1 MKRSDI
7 LEKTKYLTMYSDKLL
22 KSDPMRFLMFLQEIL
37 GAYLKKSIKEN
48 DFNHVIFEIFVS
60 DENTAINQTLR
71 ELNWSDLREI
81 ISIEEWP
88 RVKKD
93 TVLRLYYVVINKFLE
108 TNNETRFRQNLKNMS
123 ELITKEMTK
132 G

>member
-123 ELITKEMTK
+123 ELITKEMT
-132 G
+132 